1 MRDMTN
7 IINTLNNTQM
17 KTTKLTEMI
26 KNYPLIVERN
36 TDAICNQIRPRILWL
51 TEANDNPYKTTPHN
65 IFELTDTVFQRNI
78 IGDAEY
84 EILRT
89 IAFVVEKSLKNIGD
103 DSLSHHKFNTRD
115 DEKALLL
122 SMMSHNTLCEFG
134 TFKFGGSEMN
144 VISTFYRWIVDLY
157 IPSSNP
163 EELVKVFLKYF
174 MLKDIVRL
182 DGYTNYITDA
192 YKTFLVNKT
201 SVPLKEIV
209 LLFKIIN
216 DIYSNPLSSKEF
228 VRGVHY
234 MKNHIYK
241 IRDDIN
247 LIFERFE
254 DYFQS
259 AIDCSDFI
267 LRLLHVLLG
276 QPSPSSYNGIEDFI
290 KENYHECKD
299 RIPKQVLLYMVT
311 SVIGIIQ
318 QNDEYL
324 TIRNNANINA
334 RNLIEKWGNPEYDI
348 IPLKTVSESYT
359 DYDDGEGIITALE
372 NYTKMAMESKVSA
385 TRMSEGEKKIY
396 KAYKAYKNAEDKVS
410 TKINQAG
417 NAMKKAVIGD
427 IQSEVI
433 EGRKFTPITLLKQ
446 LLGTVALFSFGPI
459 KAIIAL
465 VVRRAIRKKTTESE
479 RRKIIMEIET
489 EITML
494 DEKIQDAKSDNN
506 REAKY
511 CMMRTRKELE
521 NARKR
526 IMYGMEADTKTL
538 KDTKAALKVTRTA
551 KGGNRYGEYR

>member
-17 KTTKLTEMI
+17 RTTKLTDMI
-26 KNYPLIVERN
+26 KSYPLIVERN
-36 TDAICNQIRPRILWL
+36 TDAICNQIRPRILWI
-51 TEANDNPYKTTPHN
+51 TEVNDNPYKTTPHN
-65 IFELTDTVFQRNI
+65 IFELTDAVFQRNI

-84 EILRT
+84 EVLRT
-89 IAFVVEKSLKNIGD
+89 IAYVVEKSLKNIGD
-103 DSLSHHKFNTRD
+103 DSLGFKPFNAHD
-115 DEKALLL
+115 SEKALLL

-134 TFKFGGSEMN
+134 TSKFGEAEMT

-163 EELVKVFLKYF
+163 EELIKIFLKYF
-174 MLKDIVRL
+174 TLKDIIRH

-241 IRDDIN
+241 IRDDVN
-247 LIFERFE
+247 LIMERFE
-254 DYFQS
+254 GYFQS

-267 LRLLHVLLG
+267 LRLLYVLLG
-276 QPSPSSYNGIEDFI
+276 HSSSSYDGIEEFI
-290 KENYHECKD
+290 RENYHNYKD
-299 RIPKQVLLYMVT
+299 NFPKQVLLYMVT
-311 SVIGIIQ
+311 NVIGIIQ

-324 TIRNNANINA
+324 TMRNNANVNA
-334 RNLIEKWGNPEYDI
+334 KILIEKWGMSEYDI
-348 IPLKTVSESYT
+348 IPLKTVSESYI

-372 NYTKMAMESKVSA
+372 NYTKLAMESKVSA

-410 TKINQAG
+410 TKVNQAG

-479 RRKIIMEIET
+479 RRKIIMELET
-489 EITML
+489 EMTML

>member
-36 TDAICNQIRPRILWL
+36 TDAICNQIRPRILWV
-51 TEANDNPYKTTPHN
+51 TEVHDDPYKTRPDN
-65 IFELTDTVFQRNI
+65 FFQLAIVILERNT
-78 IGDAEY
+78 IGNAEY

-89 IAFVVEKSLKNIGD
+89 MAYVIEKTLKNIGD
-103 DSLSHHKFNTRD
+103 DSLTNNSFV
-115 DEKALLL
+115 KAKAILL
-122 SMMSHNTLCEFG
+122 SMISHSIICDFG
-134 TFKFGGSEMN
+134 TTKFGEEETN
-144 VISTFYRWIVDLY
+144 VVSTFYKWIVDLY
-157 IPSSNP
+157 IPSDNP
-163 EELVKVFLKYF
+163 EELVKVFLKY
-174 MLKDIVRL
+174 LTLRDIVRH
-182 DGYTNYITDA
+182 DGYINYITDW
-192 YKTFLVNKT
+192 YKTFLISKT

-209 LLFKIIN
+209 LLFKIVN

-228 VRGVHY
+228 IKGVHY
-234 MKNHIYK
+234 MENHSYK
-241 IRDDIN
+241 IRDDVN
-247 LIFERFE
+247 LVIERFGG
-254 DYFQS
+254 YFES

-267 LRLLHVLLG
+267 LKLLHVLLG
-276 QPSPSSYNGIEDFI
+276 KFPYDGIENFI
-290 KENYHECKD
+290 RENYHNYKD
-299 RIPKQVLLYMVT
+299 NFPKQVLLYMVT
-311 SVIGIIQ
+311 SIIGIIQ

-324 TIRNNANINA
+324 TMRNNASVNA
-334 RNLIEKWGNPEYDI
+334 KILIEKWGMSEYDI
-348 IPLKTVSESYT
+348 IPLKTVSESYI

-372 NYTKMAMESKVSA
+372 NYTKLAMESKVSA